1 MKVRGVDLHVEDT
14 GGTGPAI
21 AFSHG
26 LLSSVSMWRFQLAA
40 FRDRFRCVAWD
51 HRGQGRSELT
61 EGGYDMDTLADDAA
75 ALIAQLGIAP
85 VHFVGLS
92 MGGFVGMRLAAR
104 RPELVRSLALMET
117 AADAEP
123 WRNALKYSAM
133 SFLARFLTI
142 RPFVPAV
149 TKIMFGRTFRSDPGR
164 AALREAFG
172 GELIGNDLTGMRRA
186 LDGVLSRRP
195 VSSQELANRAA
206 MPKADPK
213 TWVSP
218 QELASI
224 RAPVLV
230 VSGEEDTAVVPARSI
245 RLAAQIPGAKFVRLP
260 RAGHTS
266 SMEEPEAVNHIL
278 GEFWGSAAGT
288 RAAADARRD

>member
-1 MKVRGVDLHVEDT
+1 MKVRGVELHVEDT

-26 LLSSVSMWRFQLAA
+26 LLWSASMWRFQVAA

-51 HRGQGRSELT
+51 HRGQGRSEVT
-61 EGGYDMDTLADDAA
+61 ESGYDMDTLADDAA

-85 VHFVGLS
+85 AHFVGLS

-123 WRNALKYSAM
+123 WQNALKYSAM
-133 SFLARFLTI
+133 SFLARFVGM

-149 TKIMFGRTFRSDPGR
+149 TKIMFGRTFRSDRGR
-164 AALREAFG
+164 AALAEAFG
-172 GELIGNDLTGMRRA
+172 RELIGNDLTGMRRA
-186 LDGVLSRRP
+186 LEGVLSRG
-195 VSSQELANRAA
+195 A
-206 MPKADPK
+206 
-213 TWVSP
+213 VSP
-218 QELASI
+218 QELARI

-230 VSGEEDTAVVPARSI
+230 VSGEEDTAVVPARSM

-266 SMEEPEAVNHIL
+266 SMEEPEAVNHLL

-288 RAAADARRD
+288 RAAADARTGP

>member
-195 VSSQELANRAA
+195 VS
-206 MPKADPK
+206 
-213 TWVSP
+213 P

-288 RAAADARRD
+288 RAAADPRRD